1 MINALKSYW
10 RFNLSGIEEQKVEL
24 NSNIDEARIR
34 VNNMVVPT
42 NKFEGSLFSPITL
55 KANAPANYKFV
66 GWRSNNGEAIEMT
79 LFSKGDSWNYYDQGS
94 LDGENWTAANY
105 DATSWGE
112 GNAPLGYY
120 TSDSNNGRGYNT
132 FLDYGS
138 DANNK
143 RPTYYFRKEFTIN
156 NTPTENDVVSLDY
169 TVDDGMIIYINGVE
183 ASRYLMNS
191 GDITY
196 DSFSSTYANNNPDS
210 GKITLPI
217 SLFKKGRNVIA
228 VEVHNNNGNS
238 SDIYFDASLSLLTY
252 NGENSY
258 ISLDEEFQMP
268 TTGNLS
274 LTACYEPLTEEELAE
289 TYTTR
294 IKVNEVCA
302 SSSIYVND
310 YFEKNDWIELY
321 NTTGKDFDI
330 AGMYISD
337 NINKPLKYQ
346 IPTDGIV
353 NTIIKPHGHMVIWAD
368 KLEPL
373 SQLHTSFKLGAEG
386 GEVVLT
392 SADQTWCDTLVYA
405 AHNGDF
411 SVGLYPDGGTN
422 AYIMS
427 KTTIG
432 ATNEINSYSVF
443 WDEPFIPNAIE
454 DIQITRNGTLGITF
468 ADNTINLHSEES
480 GRANVYVY
488 ALAGQTVME
497 QNITLTGS
505 TEHIGLHHLP
515 NGTYVVKA
523 TDHNG
528 NICTI
533 KVLKQ

>member
-1 MINALKSYW
+1 
-10 RFNLSGIEEQKVEL
+10 
-24 NSNIDEARIR
+24 
-34 VNNMVVPT
+34 MVVPT
-42 NKFEGSLFSPITL
+42 NKFTGSLFSPITL
-55 KANAPANYKFV
+55 KANAPANNKIV
-66 GWRSNNGEAIEMT
+66 GCRSNNGEAIEMT
-79 LFSKGDSWNYYDQGS
+79 LFTKGDSWNYYDQGS
-94 LDGENWTAANY
+94 LDGENWTADNY

-132 FLDYGS
+132 FLDFGS
-138 DANNK
+138 DTNNK
-143 RPTYYFRKEFTIN
+143 RPTYYFRKEFIIS
-156 NTPTENDVVSLDY
+156 NTLTENDIVSLDY

-196 DSFSSTYANNNPDS
+196 NSFSSTYANNNPDS

-217 SLFKKGRNVIA
+217 SLFKKGSNVIA

-258 ISLDEEFQMP
+258 ISYDEEFQMP
-268 TTGNLS
+268 TSGNLS

-289 TYTTR
+289 TFTTPV
-294 IKVNEVCA
+294 KVNEICA
-302 SSSIYVND
+302 SNSIYVNE

-353 NTIIKPHGHMVIWAD
+353 NTIIKPHGYMVIWAD

-468 ADNTINLHSEES
+468 ADNTINLHSEEN